1 MRSSVFTTIMRNN
14 TVKKLNNK
22 KGVTL
27 IELLV
32 TVVLL
37 VLVTGI
43 ITLAI
48 DLGVRSFKKSNREAE
63 GQILCAALATSV
75 KDELRYAKNITGT
88 DLSTLKFFSTN
99 LSLKNCSF
107 SITDQDGI
115 PVAENESGF
124 LMLSTPLGLYDLV
137 PKKTYV
143 YDLKANLTIEFE
155 LLDEDSDQPKP
166 TFKVGIQVVA
176 QEGTNEITISEENFV
191 VEPLN

>member
-1 MRSSVFTTIMRNN
+1 MGSTVFTTMNN
-14 TVKKLNNK
+14 AVKKLNNK

-32 TVVLL
+32 TLVLL

-63 GQILCAALATSV
+63 GQILCATLATSV

-107 SITDQDGI
+107 SVMDKDGQS
-115 PVAENESGF
+115 AESGF
-124 LMLSTPLGLYDLV
+124 IMLSTSKGVDDLEYDLV

-143 YDLKANLTIEFE
+143 YDLKAKFTEFKR
-155 LLDEDSDQPKP
+155 DATQPKP
-166 TFKVGIQVVA
+166 TFEVGIQVVA
-176 QEGTNEITISEENFV
+176 QDGLSQVIISEEKFV
-191 VEPLN
+191 VENLNG